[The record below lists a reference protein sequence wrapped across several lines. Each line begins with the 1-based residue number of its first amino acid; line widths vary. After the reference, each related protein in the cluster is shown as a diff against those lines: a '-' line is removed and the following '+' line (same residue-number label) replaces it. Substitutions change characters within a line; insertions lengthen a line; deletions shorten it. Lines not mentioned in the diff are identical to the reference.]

1 MRILDDDELV
11 AEHGGKV
18 MTWCWC
24 VQVLGDH
31 ATFRATQHPAPHRL
45 QHLLGRN
52 VQVTTTH
59 RVNYSEVDQMGVV
72 YHANYLVW
80 LDVARCEL
88 LRQAGMSY
96 RELEEERGSSSPSAR
111 PGSATSERPGTTISL
126 RIRCW
131 VREVGSRKVGF
142 GYAVEHIERN
152 ELLATA
158 VVELMSLSRR
168 SRRPASPR
176 SAHDA
181 AGDPRSRASGLND
194 QSGASCFV
202 RSLP

>member
-1 MRILDDDELV
+1 MSV
-11 AEHGGKV
+11 G
-18 MTWCWC
+18 CC
-24 VQVLGDH
+24 VLG
-31 ATFRATQHPAPHRL
+31 RAEVPQPRGLTSFQSEVQHPIPNTQHLSTGA
-45 QHLLGRN
+45 G

-96 RELEEERGSSSPSAR
+96 KELEAKGFFLVVSEAR
-111 PGSATSERPGTTISL
+111 L
-126 RIRCW
+126 RYKRAVRYDDEVRVKCW

-142 GYAVEHIERN
+142 GYAIEQVESG

-158 VVELMSLSRR
+158 VIELLSLSHTFQPTRLPPEV
-168 SRRPASPR
+168 SQMLPVTA
-176 SAHDA
+176 
-181 AGDPRSRASGLND
+181 DPIRVD
-194 QSGASCFV
+194 
-202 RSLP
+202 

>member
-1 MRILDDDELV
+1 
-11 AEHGGKV
+11 
-18 MTWCWC
+18 
-24 VQVLGDH
+24 
-31 ATFRATQHPAPHRL
+31 
-45 QHLLGRN
+45 

-96 RELEEERGSSSPSAR
+96 KELEEERGYFLAVSEVRVRYRRAAR
-111 PGSATSERPGTTISL
+111 YDDLL
-126 RIRCW
+126 RVRCW

-142 GYAVEHIERN
+142 GYAVEHADRN

-158 VVELMSLSRR
+158 VVELMSLSRDFTPTR
-168 SRRPASPR
+168 LPAEVLTRLPVTP
-176 SAHDA
+176 
-181 AGDPRSRASGLND
+181 DPIRVD
-194 QSGASCFV
+194 
-202 RSLP
+202 